1 MGSEDVYKRQADW
14 FAISQEGPD
23 GEVVEVYNGSS
34 SSIEVDFTDPGLHR
48 FRLTAMVDGKVS
60 EPSPSIFVTVEEPP
74 AEDASE
80 GFMPS
85 MSLLSVLFV
94 ALSAVFFMELRRA
107 R

>member
-1 MGSEDVYKRQADW
+1 MFSWEYEYTADW

-60 EPSPSIFVTVEEPP
+60 EPSSSVFVT
-74 AEDASE
+74 AEASAVDDDSE
-80 GFMPS
+80 GMLPS
-85 MSLLSVLFV
+85 VSLLSIVFV
-94 ALSAVFFMELRRA
+94 ALCAVLFTEMRRN